1 MDERQNQILFA
12 LREITEE
19 VSAQSSLE
27 KAVEVLVSRIRKAI
41 GSDCCSLYICD
52 NLRERY
58 RLVASDGLSK
68 NAVGKVTLKFKEGLV
83 GVVGSS
89 RKLLD
94 LADAPSHP
102 NFKYMPDIGE
112 DAYHS
117 FLGVPV
123 MNQGQLLGVLV
134 IQSKEQRQF
143 GFAEESFMVT
153 LSAQIGSIIA
163 RSKSEERESNVTRY
177 RGTSGTGDLAVAEAF
192 VWRPDVS
199 YDEVKILHTE
209 EPMLQQELFQQ
220 AIFQLQIEMDR
231 AALNMREND
240 HGNAAYGYISSYGR
254 FLDDVN
260 FISEVDAQI
269 VSEGLHATSAV
280 KQVIEGRR
288 NAAKLHGDDD
298 LSADLK
304 DFGQVLISR
313 LIHASRGFDLKD
325 KVILVTENLPAA
337 LVAEMPRDK
346 IAGFVVSGNLMS
358 SHAAILARDLNIP
371 AVMGVEIDLNSVDGH
386 TMIVD
391 GKRCE
396 VLIDP
401 PQSVVDE
408 FIELQNQTQAQSN
421 MFEAERKI
429 DAVTL
434 DGKRVS
440 VQLNAGLNSS
450 DDDADIAE
458 QTDGIGLYRSEI
470 AFMLTKTF
478 PHEDLQYAWYC
489 ALLEKFKHDPVCIR
503 TLDIGS
509 DKGLPYLPINEL
521 NPALGWRGVRI
532 TLDEPH
538 ILHTQL
544 RALVRAHAKY
554 KNLEIMIPMVSSID
568 EVEKVRKELLSVCD
582 DIRAELKTPFEPPR
596 FGMMIEVP
604 SVIYMLDEFA
614 PLVDFFSIGSNDLI
628 QYLLAVDRSNP
639 KVGRFYDFF
648 HPAVVRCLKY
658 LVDKCKEQ
666 NKPLS
671 ICGELA
677 GMPLGAMMLL
687 SLGYER
693 LSMNYSEIAKV
704 KFIIRRVSVNELSSV
719 GDEAVKLSHADEIH
733 ALYENYAKAHGL
745 GEIIALDKAK
755 DEALSAK
762 YHKN

>member
-52 NLRERY
+52 NLREKY
-58 RLVASDGLSK
+58 RLVATDGLSK
-68 NAVGKVTLKFKEGLV
+68 NAVGKVTLNFKEGLV

-163 RSKSEERESNVTRY
+163 RSKSEKRESNVTRY
-177 RGTSGTGDLAVAEAF
+177 RGTSGTGDLAVAHAF
-192 VWRPDVS
+192 VWRPDIS
-199 YDEVKILHTE
+199 FDEVKILHTE
-209 EPMLQQELFQQ
+209 EPVLQQELFQQ

-231 AALNMREND
+231 AALNMRESD
-240 HGNAAYGYISSYGR
+240 HGNAAFGYISSYGKL
-254 FLDDVN
+254 LDDEN
-260 FISEVDAQI
+260 FMSEVDEQI
-269 VSEGLHATSAV
+269 CSQGLHATSAV
-280 KQVIEGRR
+280 KQVIEGRM

-298 LSADLK
+298 LCADLK

-313 LIHASRGFDLKD
+313 LIHASRGFDLND
-325 KVILVTENLPAA
+325 KVILVTESLPAV
-337 LVAEMPRDK
+337 LVAEMPREK
-346 IAGFVVSGNLMS
+346 IAGFVVSGSLIS

-371 AVMGVEIDLNSVDGH
+371 AVMGVNLDLNSVDGH
-386 TMIVD
+386 MMIVD
-391 GKRCE
+391 GKRSE

-408 FIELQNQTQAQSN
+408 FLELQNQTQEQSN

-429 DAVTL
+429 DAETL
-434 DGKRVS
+434 DGKS
-440 VQLNAGLNSS
+440 ITVQLNAGLNSS
-450 DDDADIAE
+450 DDADISE
-458 QTDGIGLYRSEI
+458 ETDGIGLYRSEI

-478 PHEDLQYAWYC
+478 PPEDLQYAWYC
-489 ALLEKFKHDPVCIR
+489 ALLEKFKNDPVCIR

-509 DKGLPYLPINEL
+509 DKCLPYLPINEI
-521 NPALGWRGVRI
+521 NPALGWRGIRI
-532 TLDEPH
+532 SLDEPH

-544 RALVRAHAKY
+544 RALVRAQAKY
-554 KNLEIMIPMVSSID
+554 KNLEIMIPMVSSLD
-568 EVEKVRKELLSVCD
+568 EVEKVKNEFAAVC
-582 DIRAELKTPFEPPR
+582 AEVQSELKVEFTPPR

-604 SVIYMLDEFA
+604 SVVYMLDEYA

-648 HPAVVRCLKY
+648 HPSVVRCLKY
-658 LVDKCKEQ
+658 LVDKSRDLD
-666 NKPLS
+666 KPLS

-687 SLGYER
+687 SLGYDR

-704 KFIIRRVSVNELSSV
+704 KFIIRRVSAKELASLC
-719 GDEAVKLSHADEIH
+719 DKAIKMSHADEIY
-733 ALYENYAKAHGL
+733 ALYENYAKEHGL

-755 DEALSAK
+755 DEALSAE
-762 YHKN
+762 YSNN